1 MPVIGTAIGGFIG
14 GLAGSILAGGVSGK
28 VSNAVMELF
37 IEDDAEEMV
46 SIIENVFKDMAYEY
60 LLNEEEAKN
69 IVDRLSKKLT
79 GKLLQDMFASD
90 DKKSFARN
98 LLTDFVEEETRN
110 RKYISLPGKK
120 SMVKGLRLA
129 LESMN

>member
-1 MPVIGTAIGGFIG
+1 
-14 GLAGSILAGGVSGK
+14 
-28 VSNAVMELF
+28 
-37 IEDDAEEMV
+37 
-46 SIIENVFKDMAYEY
+46 MAYEY

-79 GKLLQDMFASD
+79 GKLLQDMFVSD

-110 RKYISLPGKK
+110 RKYISLPEKK

>member
-1 MPVIGTAIGGFIG
+1 
-14 GLAGSILAGGVSGK
+14 
-28 VSNAVMELF
+28 
-37 IEDDAEEMV
+37 MV

-79 GKLLQDMFASD
+79 GKLLQDMFVSD

-110 RKYISLPGKK
+110 RKYISLPEKK